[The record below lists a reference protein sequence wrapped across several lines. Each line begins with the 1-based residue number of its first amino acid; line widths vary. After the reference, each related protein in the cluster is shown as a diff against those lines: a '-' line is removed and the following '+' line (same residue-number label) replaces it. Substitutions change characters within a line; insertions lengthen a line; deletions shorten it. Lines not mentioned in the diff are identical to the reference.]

1 MFRRLSS
8 SLPNDPSFPADLKQL
23 GYFINDDNQIR
34 MIEKPEEK
42 FLYAI
47 NKNERVN
54 ELHKEAMNSEALRDF
69 TFTWTNQSYIN
80 SLHSKICSQ
89 TSSRARPRD
98 PALAGWSHRAGQA
111 YPNTSLSRSRRQA
124 PNHRPISRT

>member
-1 MFRRLSS
+1 MFRRLPS

-23 GYFINDDNQIR
+23 GYFINGDNQVR

-54 ELHKEAMNSEALRDF
+54 EVHKEALNSE
-69 TFTWTNQSYIN
+69 S
-80 SLHSKICSQ
+80 
-89 TSSRARPRD
+89 
-98 PALAGWSHRAGQA
+98 
-111 YPNTSLSRSRRQA
+111 
-124 PNHRPISRT
+124 

>member
-8 SLPNDPSFPADLKQL
+8 GLPKDPSFPADLKEL
-23 GYFINDDNQIR
+23 GYFINDHNQIR

-54 ELHKEAMNSEALRDF
+54 EVHKEAMNGEAV
-69 TFTWTNQSYIN
+69 T
-80 SLHSKICSQ
+80 
-89 TSSRARPRD
+89 
-98 PALAGWSHRAGQA
+98 
-111 YPNTSLSRSRRQA
+111 
-124 PNHRPISRT
+124 